1 MKHINNWSMQRFAM
15 IVGIT
20 IATAMSHSSFAVQPV
35 SDDELSEAA
44 SKNSLV
50 LNDDVVE
57 NKVFIVQQDLSLSET
72 PAYQSLN
79 ILALLYPESFMR
91 ELGQQQDYFTR
102 NFGNESYSYRWAGN
116 ENEIW
121 AQNQYY
127 EVMFNKNTGSYEL
140 NNVRGR
146 VWINVEVFDSE
157 TGRTVSL
164 ASNE

>member
-1 MKHINNWSMQRFAM
+1 MKQWFKQLLPMLAGMAI
-15 IVGIT
+15 IT
-20 IATAMSHSSFAVQPV
+20 SQSTLAVQPV
-35 SDDELSEAA
+35 SDDELAEAA

-50 LNDDVVE
+50 LNEAVAE
-57 NKVFIVQQDLSLSET
+57 NKVFIIQQDQSLSET
-72 PAYQSLN
+72 PGYQMIN
-79 ILALLYPESFMR
+79 ILALLYPEAFMR

-127 EVMFNKNTGSYEL
+127 EVMFNKNTESYEL

>member
-15 IVGIT
+15 IVCIT

-50 LNDDVVE
+50 LNDDVVD
-57 NKVFIVQQDLSLSET
+57 NKVFIVQQDQSLSET

-79 ILALLYPESFMR
+79 ILALLYPEAFMR

-146 VWINVEVFDSE
+146 I
-157 TGRTVSL
+157 
-164 ASNE
+164 